1 MVYGLV
7 SERDDEK
14 TRLIFLGKQIPLQNV
29 FCGLQLGEL
38 MKSLNKGDTV
48 FVVSVNRF
56 PSVNSLKVFG
66 SVCIQKGVSLQIME
80 QPFLNISKNKVWG
93 YTTLWQIERMNEI
106 ENFAKAYLQKNFK
119 MNSQSWEVVY
129 RCLEIMNLEV
139 LAHTFST
146 DGILKK

>member
-7 SERDDEK
+7 SDKDDEK
-14 TRLIFLGKQIPLQNV
+14 TRLLFLGKQIPLQNV
-29 FCGLQLGEL
+29 VYGLQLGNL
-38 MKSLNKGDTV
+38 MKSLQKGDSV
-48 FVVSVNRF
+48 YVVSVNRF

-66 SVCIQKGVSLQIME
+66 SVCIQKGVSLYFME
-80 QPFLNISKNKVWG
+80 QPFLNIAKGKGWG

-106 ENFAKAYLQKNFK
+106 ENFAKKYLQKNFK
-119 MNSQSWEVVY
+119 MNTQSWEVVY
-129 RCLEIMNLEV
+129 RCLEVMNLEV

>member
-14 TRLIFLGKQIPLQNV
+14 TRLMFLGKQIPLQNV
-29 FCGLQLGEL
+29 VCGLQLGEL

-48 FVVSVNRF
+48 YVVSVNRF

-80 QPFLNISKNKVWG
+80 QPFLNISKGKVWG
-93 YTTLWQIERMNEI
+93 YTTLWQLERMNEI

-119 MNSQSWEVVY
+119 MNTQSWEVVY
-129 RCLEIMNLEV
+129 RCLEVFNLEV
-139 LAHTFST
+139 CAHTFSA